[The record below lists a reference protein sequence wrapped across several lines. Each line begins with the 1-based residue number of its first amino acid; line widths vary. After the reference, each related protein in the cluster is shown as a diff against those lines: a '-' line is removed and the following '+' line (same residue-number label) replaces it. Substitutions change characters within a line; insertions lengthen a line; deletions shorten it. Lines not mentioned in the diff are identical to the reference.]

1 MTQHDP
7 VALDTDL
14 YGTWVET
21 PEGKLGIIRHTMRW
35 NEAGYEDCYIVIPTA
50 GHYEPGEQIWD
61 SDELTLRPDLPRA
74 WNPDGTP
81 PKGEWI
87 YYTHD
92 EEGHAFPRTAPSART
107 TSRRWIT
114 EEEPH
119 P

>member
-1 MTQHDP
+1 MTTQERHW
-7 VALDTDL
+7 
-14 YGTWVET
+14 GTWIET
-21 PEGKLGIIRHTMRW
+21 PEHLLGILVSVEDGLGAQIYFPGSETT
-35 NEAGYEDCYIVIPTA
+35 GYFHPEDITP
-50 GHYEPGEQIWD
+50 
-61 SDELTLRPDLPRA
+61 RPDLPRA